1 MNMKEH
7 PKTIKPSRAGHS
19 IGRWDGDA
27 LVVDTVGFMPGVLN
41 APVRHSDQLQVVERF
56 TLDPGTLQ
64 LRRTY
69 EAKDPVYLKGTY
81 TGNDMVQPADVP
93 YAPDQCKEQQF
104 INYSKQNQ
112 R

>member
-1 MNMKEH
+1 M
-7 PKTIKPSRAGHS
+7 
-19 IGRWDGDA
+19 
-27 LVVDTVGFMPGVLN
+27 
-41 APVRHSDQLQVVERF
+41 ERF
-56 TLDPGTLQ
+56 TLDPATLQ

-81 TGNDMVQPADVP
+81 TGNDMVQPADAP
-93 YAPDQCKEQQF
+93 YAPDECKDQQF